1 MARPTE
7 VDELD
12 EYLIALDQPPGA
24 WPQGCRGGAAPRS
37 TMAFNTFRKGPLGRR
52 LDAELGAEGEQP
64 MSEPEFIGLRAY
76 TVSERASSQA
86 LHSAASTAQQASLS
100 PSPFPPSRDDVM

>member
-1 MARPTE
+1 
-7 VDELD
+7 
-12 EYLIALDQPPGA
+12 
-24 WPQGCRGGAAPRS
+24 
-37 TMAFNTFRKGPLGRR
+37 MAFNTFRKGPLGRR

-86 LHSAASTAQQASLS
+86 QHSTASTAQQAQRSKQAS
-100 PSPFPPSRDDVM
+100 HPYPSPPPVMT